1 MKIYNTFCKVSNYAT
16 DSLNIILTG
25 YGNSGYKLVSTEMAK
40 DEHDVM
46 VMYLFFVKVDR
57 SNHES

>member
-1 MKIYNTFCKVSNYAT
+1 MKIHNRFCKVSNYAT
-16 DSLNIILTG
+16 GSLSTVLEG

-46 VMYLFFVKVDR
+46 VMYLFFVKVER
-57 SNHES
+57 NNNES